1 MIIWCYFYETCWHLL
16 TMMNWTISLIKFQQ
30 FKCKFYHLLI
40 YLSSSTNQLKLILEI
55 FSHEIINKLITSFI
69 AHFCLPLMKLF
80 WTHSDISYL
89 ILIPQVFIYHSI
101 NMHISN
107 GVLIYLTVLSIRR
120 ISLNIGWGDLLI
132 HNFLKLEIS
141 NSPLSNVISN
151 NFSI

>member
-1 MIIWCYFYETCWHLL
+1 M
-16 TMMNWTISLIKFQQ
+16 
-30 FKCKFYHLLI
+30 
-40 YLSSSTNQLKLILEI
+40 
-55 FSHEIINKLITSFI
+55 ITSFI

-101 NMHISN
+101 NMHISD
-107 GVLIYLTVLSIRR
+107 GILIYLTVLSIRR

-141 NSPLSNVISN
+141 NSPLNNVISN
-151 NFSI
+151 NFLFKMHLLKIKLWKIKYNINIKLIGHHVGSYYDIRLTNASVCMYLFIYLLVYFL